1 MWTRQGY
8 ADMRCFLSDCR
19 KHGRSNCHLEAYKK
33 WKTFDATERVDILF
47 SRARREEVQR
57 HNEQV
62 RQNRETLK
70 TITKAIL
77 FLSKQELAFRCHDE
91 SRDGLN
97 KGNYWELLECFAK
110 FDSVFE
116 RRLHREL
123 TEGERVHSG
132 VVTGVSSE
140 IKNYFIECIG
150 SVIQDQIDK
159 EIENC
164 RFLSIQV
171 DETTDVSTKEQL
183 SVIIR
188 LDRGGELVERC
199 LKQFD
204 VNSDRSAVAISD
216 VVRSILSR
224 YGESLTEKLIM
235 QTYDGASVMSG
246 QIGGLKTLMHQEYP
260 FAFFFHCAAHRLNLF
275 LCQSASTL
283 PSVKFFLQ
291 ISVHLV
297 LHQS

>member
-1 MWTRQGY
+1 M
-8 ADMRCFLSDCR
+8 
-19 KHGRSNCHLEAYKK
+19 EANKK

-70 TITKAIL
+70 TISEAVL
-77 FLSKQELAFRCHDE
+77 FLSKQELAFRCHNE
-91 SRDGLN
+91 SNDSLN

-110 FDSVFE
+110 FNSFFE

-123 TEGERVHSG
+123 AEGERVHPG
-132 VVTGVSSE
+132 IFTGVPSE
-140 IKNYFIECIG
+140 IQNDLIECID

-171 DETTDVSTKEQL
+171 DETSDVSTKEQL

-188 LDRGGELVERC
+188 LDRKGEIVERF
-199 LKQFD
+199 LKPFD
-204 VNSDRSAVAISD
+204 VSSDRSHFSL
-216 VVRSILSR
+216 VV
-224 YGESLTEKLIM
+224 
-235 QTYDGASVMSG
+235 
-246 QIGGLKTLMHQEYP
+246 GL
-260 FAFFFHCAAHRLNLF
+260 
-275 LCQSASTL
+275 
-283 PSVKFFLQ
+283 
-291 ISVHLV
+291 
-297 LHQS
+297 